1 MHKMHL
7 PRFIKIINLEIQ
19 LFLRLVVCANA
30 LKQSQTFHYNN
41 TVNYLDLAIT
51 CTF

>member
-19 LFLRLVVCANA
+19 LFLRLVIC
-30 LKQSQTFHYNN
+30 LK
-41 TVNYLDLAIT
+41 TVSDVPL
-51 CTF
+51 